1 MRIGRRQANIV
12 QNTAY
17 PASALNKA
25 SPLTKIAAH
34 FPKKLEKLK
43 GGQER

>member
-1 MRIGRRQANIV
+1 MQANIA

-25 SPLTKIAAH
+25 SPLTKVAIH
-34 FPKKLEKLK
+34 FPEKLEKLK
-43 GGQER
+43 KGQER